1 MKSEESGR
9 TADLPRLI
17 MTVLMAVLILSVIAM
32 VTGALVMRGRRTETL
47 STGEEKILDWDAVVS
62 VPWDELVINQT
73 ETSQDQ
79 LHWRRIYFYYKGK
92 IVKKLNIPRDIVFFI
107 AEDEPVAVFRAKRD
121 EYRFEYLGT
130 KVLPADWE
138 YSFHDNIAAKCYMIT
153 GKLSSGD
160 Q

>member
-1 MKSEESGR
+1 MKSKRSCR
-9 TADLPRLI
+9 PADPLRLI
-17 MTVLMAVLILSVIAM
+17 MTVLMAVVIVSIIAM

-107 AEDEPVAVFRAKRD
+107 AEDEPAGLFRAERD
-121 EYRFEYLGT
+121 GYRFEYLST
-130 KVLPADWE
+130 RALPADWD
-138 YSFHDNIAAKCYMIT
+138 YSIQDSIVAKCYMIT
-153 GKLSSGD
+153 GIQFSAD
-160 Q
+160 N